1 MSLKMIQKYAHR
13 YINLKIGLIGALI
26 MGSIVF
32 IINMEHGWFL
42 STTAALKQGLY
53 TFFFGGIIVK
63 LLEYLLRKVT
73 NPYLSIPVSVLVI
86 SGFTSLLVYG
96 VHSIKGTPEPMLS
109 TIPTLLMA
117 PPGFLFLAL
126 RFKKKG

>member
-1 MSLKMIQKYAHR
+1 MSLKMIRKYAHR

-42 STTAALKQGLY
+42 STTAAMKQGLY

-63 LLEYLLRKVT
+63 LLEYLLRKIT

-96 VHSIKGTPEPMLS
+96 IHSLKGTPEPLLS